1 MTLTAEQLEFEFGA
15 LSEGISVAKATLI
28 EATNQAGGGFVTLNG
43 VLLTLDVE
51 EDISVHSGM
60 LYMNSHNIKV
70 EFVESDFKDISDG
83 TLENIALKLEVESS
97 EVKNTL
103 FGKKTA
109 ASKVKE
115 TLTGSKKKNKKTN
128 TKSKPSEEESDE

>member
-1 MTLTAEQLEFEFGA
+1 MTLTEEQLEFEFGA

-28 EATNQAGGGFVTLNG
+28 EATNQAGGGFVTLDG

-70 EFVESDFKDISDG
+70 EFVKSDFEDISDG

-97 EVKNTL
+97 
-103 FGKKTA
+103 GSI
-109 ASKVKE
+109 SKSGNSVNG
-115 TLTGSKKKNKKTN
+115 LVNI
-128 TKSKPSEEESDE
+128 KSPQFEWYSLP

>member
-1 MTLTAEQLEFEFGA
+1 
-15 LSEGISVAKATLI
+15 VAKATLI
-28 EATNQAGGGFVTLNG
+28 EATNQAGGGFVTLDG

-70 EFVESDFKDISDG
+70 EFVKSDFEDISDG

-115 TLTGSKKKNKKTN
+115 TLTGSKKKNKKTD
-128 TKSKPSEEESDE
+128 TKSKSAEEESDE

>member
-1 MTLTAEQLEFEFGA
+1 MTLTVEQLEFEFGA

-70 EFVESDFKDISDG
+70 EFVESDFEDISDG

>member
-1 MTLTAEQLEFEFGA
+1 MTLTEEQLEFEFGA

-28 EATNQAGGGFVTLNG
+28 EATNQAGGGFVTLDG

-70 EFVESDFKDISDG
+70 EFVKSDFEDISDG

-97 EVKNTL
+97 
-103 FGKKTA
+103 GSI
-109 ASKVKE
+109 SKSGNSVNG
-115 TLTGSKKKNKKTN
+115 LVNI
-128 TKSKPSEEESDE
+128 KSPQFEWYLLP

>member
-1 MTLTAEQLEFEFGA
+1 MTLTVEQLEFEFGA

-28 EATNQAGGGFVTLNG
+28 EATNQTGGGFVTLNG

-70 EFVESDFKDISDG
+70 EFVESDFEDISDG

>member
-1 MTLTAEQLEFEFGA
+1 M
-15 LSEGISVAKATLI
+15 AKATLI
-28 EATNQAGGGFVTLNG
+28 EATNQAGGGFVTLDG

-51 EDISVHSGM
+51 EDISVYSGM
-60 LYMNSHNIKV
+60 LYMNSNNIKV
-70 EFVESDFKDISDG
+70 EFVKSDFEDISDG

-115 TLTGSKKKNKKTN
+115 TLTGSKKKNKKTD
-128 TKSKPSEEESDE
+128 TKSKSAEEESDE